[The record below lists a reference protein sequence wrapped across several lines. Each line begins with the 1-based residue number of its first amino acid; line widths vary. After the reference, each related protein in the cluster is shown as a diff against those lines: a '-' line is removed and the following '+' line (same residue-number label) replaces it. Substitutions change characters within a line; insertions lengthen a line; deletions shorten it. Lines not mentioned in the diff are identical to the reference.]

1 MKKSCICI
9 TSDVH
14 GAILSKNYADNSE
27 VLYGLARYSEAIRQL
42 KKQYD
47 ELILLDNGDA
57 IQGSPILTVSNQDD
71 NYTHILAYVFNH
83 FSLSFINLGNHD
95 FNYGERTL
103 LRYIRDN
110 KASLLTSNVLF
121 MDNPL
126 GKSAILTLSNGIRC
140 GIIGVVTDYIPNWER
155 PEYIANIKFLD
166 PIKTV
171 KREIEALKG
180 HCDKIIVMYHG
191 GIERDFA
198 DGHPTETLTG
208 ENVGYQMCE
217 IDGFDILIT
226 GHQHRSFVTQIHG
239 KSVVQCTA
247 SAMEFM
253 KIEIDDKIAVSIE
266 NMGNYAI
273 DRQIE
278 PLVSILENQAQ
289 VWLDQPLGEI
299 KNISLLI
306 TDGFLARL
314 HKHPLVSFINQVQK
328 ETTGA
333 QLSATALFNN
343 ARGFDRSITMR
354 DLVSTYVYPNT
365 LVVKKMSGKQLK
377 LMIEKC
383 AHYFEIVND
392 EISVSAEYVY
402 PKIQHFNYDMID
414 GIEYTLKIS
423 NPRGNRCILCTYNG
437 KDVDDDD
444 FFTVAM
450 NNYRAVG
457 GGDFDMVATCETVS
471 DTNRD
476 MVDILAEYIENN
488 SPVTIDHKQNI
499 RIIK

>member
-1 MKKSCICI
+1 MKKSCLCI

-42 KKQYD
+42 KKQYN
-47 ELILLDNGDA
+47 EVILLDNGDA

-71 NYTHILAYVFNH
+71 TYTHILSYVFTH
-83 FSLSFINLGNHD
+83 FSLCFINLGNHD

-110 KASLLTSNVLF
+110 KAPLLTSNVLF

-126 GKSAILTLSNGIRC
+126 GKSRIMTLVNGVRL
-140 GIIGVVTDYIPNWER
+140 GIIGVVTDYIPHWER
-155 PEYIANIKFLD
+155 PEYIANMKFLD
-166 PIKTV
+166 PIETV
-171 KREIEALKG
+171 KKEIEALRNR
-180 HCDKIIVMYHG
+180 CDKIMVMYHG

-217 IDGFDILIT
+217 LDGFDILVT
-226 GHQHRSFVTQIHG
+226 GHQHRSFVTRIHG
-239 KSVVQCTA
+239 KIVVQCGANA
-247 SAMEFM
+247 SEFI
-253 KIEIDDKIAVSIE
+253 KIEMDEQVSVSIE
-266 NMGNYAI
+266 SMSKYPI

-278 PLVSILENQAQ
+278 PLVSILEKQAQ

-299 KNISLLI
+299 SDISLLI
-306 TDGFLARL
+306 QDGFLARL
-314 HKHPLVSFINQVQK
+314 HKHPLVSFINHVQK

-333 QLSATALFNN
+333 QLSATALFNH
-343 ARGFDRSITMR
+343 AHGFDTTITMR

-365 LVVKKMSGKQLK
+365 LVVKKMNGKSLK
-377 LMIEKC
+377 MMIEKC
-383 AHYFEIVND
+383 AHYFDIEND
-392 EISVSAEYVY
+392 EITVSQEYIY

-414 GIEYTLKIS
+414 GIDYTLKIS
-423 NPRGNRCILCTYNG
+423 RPRGSRLISCTYEG
-437 KDVDDDD
+437 LEIEDDDT
-444 FFTVAM
+444 FTVAM

-457 GGDFDMVATCETVS
+457 GGDFDMVAQSETVL

-476 MVDILAEYIENN
+476 MVEILAEYIQKH
-488 SPVTIDHKQNI
+488 SPVIVEHFENI